1 MALSKHQMFVP
12 AFSHKCTTNC
22 IRYVDKTLPL
32 PLSVVSCGS
41 KCQRLYYLCLNQHAT
56 AAPKV
61 STPVIIIASVN
72 MSDSEPPL
80 LDDDLEKED
89 EEETTGRRR
98 RKPAGMSA
106 LLAASAFKTAGASKG
121 KKAKEVS
128 ISERRLSMEN
138 VTLAAGAAKKIQKRN
153 EEKKET
159 TSKDTGGLKS
169 MMAKLGQKTEEEK
182 ADAGADDK
190 RGLKGMMATLAAGK
204 AGEPQVGAEKEK
216 AKDEKSGIKGMMASL
231 AAANAKAEQDAS
243 NAKTRGE
250 QLEAGSS
257 VEPSLESEVVPGE
270 EVEGE
275 VKKEHSVLLNLIR
288 KKQARKPELQNDTN
302 KSFKPIFTQG
312 KELNMQSL
320 RHLYL
325 LFVKINRTCLRSKNA

>member
-1 MALSKHQMFVP
+1 
-12 AFSHKCTTNC
+12 
-22 IRYVDKTLPL
+22 
-32 PLSVVSCGS
+32 
-41 KCQRLYYLCLNQHAT
+41 
-56 AAPKV
+56 
-61 STPVIIIASVN
+61 
-72 MSDSEPPL
+72 MSDSEPAL
-80 LDDDLEKED
+80 LDDDWEKED

-138 VTLAAGAAKKIQKRN
+138 VTLAAGAAKKIHKRN
-153 EEKKET
+153 EGEKET
-159 TSKDTGGLKS
+159 TSKDTGGIKS
-169 MMAKLGQKTEEEK
+169 MMAKLGQKTDGGK
-182 ADAGADDK
+182 VDAGAEDK

-204 AGEPQVGAEKEK
+204 AGEPQVDAEKEK
-216 AKDEKSGIKGMMASL
+216 AKDEKPGIKGMMASL

-257 VEPSLESEVVPGE
+257 VELSSEGEVVPGE
-270 EVEGE
+270 EIEGE

-288 KKQARKPELQNDTN
+288 KKQARKLELQN
-302 KSFKPIFTQG
+302 G
-312 KELNMQSL
+312 KVS
-320 RHLYL
+320 HITYL
-325 LFVKINRTCLRSKNA
+325 LLLQIK

>member
-1 MALSKHQMFVP
+1 MALPMFVP
-12 AFSHKCTTNC
+12 ASSYKCTTNC

-32 PLSVVSCGS
+32 PLSFVSCGS
-41 KCQRLYYLCLNQHAT
+41 KCQRLYYLCLDQHAT

-61 STPVIIIASVN
+61 STPVIIASVN

-80 LDDDLEKED
+80 LDDDWEKED

-138 VTLAAGAAKKIQKRN
+138 VTLAAGAAKKIQKIN

-159 TSKDTGGLKS
+159 TSKDTGGIKS
-169 MMAKLGQKTEEEK
+169 MMAKLGQKTDGEK
-182 ADAGADDK
+182 AGAEDK

-204 AGEPQVGAEKEK
+204 AGEPQVGAEKEN

-231 AAANAKAEQDAS
+231 AAANARAEQDAS
-243 NAKTRGE
+243 NAETRGE
-250 QLEAGSS
+250 ELEDGSS
-257 VEPSLESEVVPGE
+257 YELSSEGEVVPGE

-288 KKQARKPELQNDTN
+288 KKQARKLKLQNGKTSYKQIFHTKFYTTKRAYYAVTLTLVSTN
-302 KSFKPIFTQG
+302 
-312 KELNMQSL
+312 
-320 RHLYL
+320 
-325 LFVKINRTCLRSKNA
+325 CLD

>member
-1 MALSKHQMFVP
+1 MALPMHQMFVP
-12 AFSHKCTTNC
+12 ASSYKCTTNC

-32 PLSVVSCGS
+32 PLSFVSCGS

-61 STPVIIIASVN
+61 STPVIIASVN

-80 LDDDLEKED
+80 LDDDWEKED

-138 VTLAAGAAKKIQKRN
+138 VTLAAGAAKKIQKIN

-159 TSKDTGGLKS
+159 TSKDTGGIKS
-169 MMAKLGQKTEEEK
+169 MMAKLGQKTDGEK
-182 ADAGADDK
+182 TDAGADDK

-204 AGEPQVGAEKEK
+204 AGEPQVGAEKEN

-243 NAKTRGE
+243 NTKTRGE

-257 VEPSLESEVVPGE
+257 MEPSSEGEVVPGE

-288 KKQARKPELQNDTN
+288 KKQARKLGLQDG
-302 KSFKPIFTQG
+302 KASYKQIF
-312 KELNMQSL
+312 
-320 RHLYL
+320 
-325 LFVKINRTCLRSKNA
+325 

>member
-1 MALSKHQMFVP
+1 MHQMFVP
-12 AFSHKCTTNC
+12 ASSYKCTTNC
-22 IRYVDKTLPL
+22 IRYVDRTLPL

-41 KCQRLYYLCLNQHAT
+41 KCQRLYYLCLDQHAT

-61 STPVIIIASVN
+61 STPVIIASVN

-80 LDDDLEKED
+80 LDDDWEKED
-89 EEETTGRRR
+89 EEEATGKRR

-138 VTLAAGAAKKIQKRN
+138 VTLAAGAAKKIQKIN

-159 TSKDTGGLKS
+159 TSKDTGGIKS
-169 MMAKLGQKTEEEK
+169 MMAKLGQKTDGEK

-204 AGEPQVGAEKEK
+204 AGEPQVGAEKEN

-257 VEPSLESEVVPGE
+257 VELASEGEVVPGE

-288 KKQARKPELQNDTN
+288 KKQARTLKLQNGNVSHFTYHL
-302 KSFKPIFTQG
+302 SFVLQIK
-312 KELNMQSL
+312 
-320 RHLYL
+320 
-325 LFVKINRTCLRSKNA
+325 

>member
-1 MALSKHQMFVP
+1 MHQMFVP
-12 AFSHKCTTNC
+12 ASSYTYTTNC
-22 IRYVDKTLPL
+22 IRYVDRTLPL

-61 STPVIIIASVN
+61 STPVIIASVN

-80 LDDDLEKED
+80 LDDDWEKED
-89 EEETTGRRR
+89 EEETTGRKR

-106 LLAASAFKTAGASKG
+106 LLAASAFKTAGARKG
-121 KKAKEVS
+121 KKVKEVS

-153 EEKKET
+153 EEGKET
-159 TSKDTGGLKS
+159 TSKDTGGIKR
-169 MMAKLGQKTEEEK
+169 MVVKLGKNTDGEKT
-182 ADAGADDK
+182 DVGADDK

-231 AAANAKAEQDAS
+231 AAARARAVQDAS
-243 NAKTRGE
+243 NAETRGE
-250 QLEAGSS
+250 ELEPGSS
-257 VEPSLESEVVPGE
+257 FEPSSEVEVVPGE
-270 EVEGE
+270 KVEGE

-288 KKQARKPELQNDTN
+288 KKQARKLRLQN
-302 KSFKPIFTQG
+302 G
-312 KELNMQSL
+312 KVS
-320 RHLYL
+320 HITYL
-325 LFVKINRTCLRSKNA
+325 